1 MKKIDYIHVGDVVT
15 FARFHPSRAL
25 DALMHL
31 RERKGSALTIVFKDG
46 SQYTVIE
53 GTAEQAEAA

>member
-1 MKKIDYIHVGDVVT
+1 MKKIDYIHVGDVTT

-31 RERKGSALTIVFKDG
+31 RERKGSALTVVFKDG
-46 SQYTVIE
+46 SQYTVTSAE
-53 GTAEQAEAA
+53 GQERR